1 MGNKRK
7 NTKELRSRGRSRDIS
22 EKAIMVKRGTC
33 ARAKRRRRSG
43 KFDSASNMFDD
54 TAQPQLV
61 RCISSPKMGQPIKRQ
76 VQGDRRF
83 RRRQQ
88 RRDSNTNRAAAA
100 TLTTWSEISTI
111 LANWTKVIRERDRD
125 SDINCEPPPKLQC
138 NRWIV
143 FWQSRVQANFECK
156 WTNHESR
163 HQKSA
168 WFLCETLIKT
178 SFGKRNLQKARA
190 NSKRWVSNG
199 GL

>member
-7 NTKELRSRGRSRDIS
+7 NKKELSSRGRSRDMS

-54 TAQPQLV
+54 TAQSQQV

-88 RRDSNTNRAAAA
+88 RRDSNSNRAAAA

-111 LANWTKVIRERDRD
+111 LANWTKVIRKKERETIVNLPQNCSATGELCFDNRVSKPISSASERITSHDIINLRD
-125 SDINCEPPPKLQC
+125 FCAKL
-138 NRWIV
+138 
-143 FWQSRVQANFECK
+143 
-156 WTNHESR
+156 
-163 HQKSA
+163 
-168 WFLCETLIKT
+168 
-178 SFGKRNLQKARA
+178 
-190 NSKRWVSNG
+190 
-199 GL
+199 

>member
-7 NTKELRSRGRSRDIS
+7 NKKELRSRGRSRDIS

-88 RRDSNTNRAAAA
+88 RRDSNSSSSSNTNNVKWNFDDSRKLNESYSRERQRQRYKLWTSPKIAVQQVNCV
-100 TLTTWSEISTI
+100 LTIACPSQFRVQVNESRVTTSEIC
-111 LANWTKVIRERDRD
+111 VI
-125 SDINCEPPPKLQC
+125 S
-138 NRWIV
+138 V
-143 FWQSRVQANFECK
+143 
-156 WTNHESR
+156 
-163 HQKSA
+163 
-168 WFLCETLIKT
+168 
-178 SFGKRNLQKARA
+178 RN
-190 NSKRWVSNG
+190 SN
-199 GL
+199 

>member
-7 NTKELRSRGRSRDIS
+7 NKKELRSRGRSRDIS

-54 TAQPQLV
+54 AAQSQQV

-88 RRDSNTNRAAAA
+88 RRDSNSNRAAAA
-100 TLTTWSEISTI
+100 LTTWSEISTI
-111 LANWTKVIRERDRD
+111 LANWTKVIREKERERQLWT
-125 SDINCEPPPKLQC
+125 SPKIAVQQVNCVLTIACPSQFRVQVNE
-138 NRWIV
+138 
-143 FWQSRVQANFECK
+143 SRV
-156 WTNHESR
+156 T
-163 HQKSA
+163 
-168 WFLCETLIKT
+168 T
-178 SFGKRNLQKARA
+178 SEICVISVRN
-190 NSKRWVSNG
+190 SN
-199 GL
+199 